1 VAHGYHKGRGELS
14 DSGEGKQLR
23 LRAADGVE
31 IGAVFYAALR
41 PRSPRRVAV
50 LHGGAGIP
58 ALRYGR
64 FARFLAEWGIPV
76 LTYDY
81 RGIGLSRPR
90 ELRGFEATIEDWAEL
105 DSAGAIAWLRERF
118 PQDEILG
125 ISHSIGALMLGGAPN
140 AAEQARIV
148 LVGAHTGYYGD
159 YSALYRLPMAVAWHG
174 MMPAVTRFFGYFP
187 AGRLGLG
194 DDLPAGMA
202 LEWAERRRPDLRLSG
217 PEPAEERRRQL
228 LDRCAALFP
237 AYRRLSMSRSRPPMR
252 RCGASAISASSG
264 ARPGWRCGRSCSR
277 SSTRS
282 RRKPLSRPW
291 RAARPRARARLES
304 GRRRRAPAP
313 CGAPARGPACSSSS
327 ARDRPAASPRR
338 PTG

>member
-23 LRAADGVE
+23 LRAADGFE

-90 ELRGFEATIEDWAEL
+90 ELRGFDATIEDWAEL

-140 AAEQARIV
+140 AAEQARVV

-228 LDRCAALFP
+228 LDRCAALQCPAMVISISDDAFATEAGTKRLLSYFP
-237 AYRRLSMSRSRPPMR
+237 RLSSPQHVAFTPADAQVR
-252 RCGASAISASSG
+252 RIGHFGFFRRATGMALWPLLLAQLDSVTAQAAQPAMASGSAAGASSA
-264 ARPGWRCGRSCSR
+264 
-277 SSTRS
+277 
-282 RRKPLSRPW
+282 
-291 RAARPRARARLES
+291 
-304 GRRRRAPAP
+304 
-313 CGAPARGPACSSSS
+313 
-327 ARDRPAASPRR
+327 
-338 PTG
+338 